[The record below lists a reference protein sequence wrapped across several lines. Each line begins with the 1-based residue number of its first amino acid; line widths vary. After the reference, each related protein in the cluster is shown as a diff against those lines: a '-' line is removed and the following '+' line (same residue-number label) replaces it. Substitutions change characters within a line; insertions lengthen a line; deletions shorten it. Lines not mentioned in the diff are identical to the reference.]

1 MHKIVSFKLITYLCM
16 YFYLYIWIAINIKKL
31 KAFIT
36 MRLTIV
42 FDKVY
47 QYIQLFSDTNNR
59 YR

>member
-1 MHKIVSFKLITYLCM
+1 MDCYKY
-16 YFYLYIWIAINIKKL
+16 KKNL

-47 QYIQLFSDTNNR
+47 QYIQLVSDTNNR